1 MAIVVSIPILLLSL
15 FLSIPFFYS
24 YFYHFAQQRAV
35 SASAQ
40 RQQRVASAIDDR
52 YGPLSPAHVQYS
64 TVQYGTSQHGT
75 AQCSSV
81 VAVDVYLTFCTSQR
95 HACSFF
101 VVCICCRPTVPR
113 TVPNLK
119 QHQRNGRLDTKAKS
133 SMQANM
139 PKQ

>member
-1 MAIVVSIPILLLSL
+1 MRMAIVVSIPILLLSL

-64 TVQYGTSQHGT
+64 TVQYDTSQHGT

-95 HACSFF
+95 HALSSWFASAAHSTESETTPKKWALRYQSQ
-101 VVCICCRPTVPR
+101 V
-113 TVPNLK
+113 
-119 QHQRNGRLDTKAKS
+119 QHASNHA
-133 SMQANM
+133 
-139 PKQ
+139 